1 MLKIFDKNEMDKS
14 CFSPFYRIIAAHQT
28 SEQNILTS
36 NFIYFVLT
44 DKMVLYF
51 ILPQG
56 RWVNLNS
63 NWTNSLHRSK
73 WHPASTPPIPPHPP
87 LSYVLQYTCPI
98 MGLFHLPHYLSLPCN
113 VVDLRYFKLWI
124 LLHQIIQV

>member
-56 RWVNLNS
+56 RCTADCFKDFRTFLKEALKNKVPKKNRVFATNSIFLIPLSLQPNHGRLWVNLNS

-73 WHPASTPPIPPHPP
+73 
-87 LSYVLQYTCPI
+87 
-98 MGLFHLPHYLSLPCN
+98 
-113 VVDLRYFKLWI
+113 
-124 LLHQIIQV
+124 

>member
-1 MLKIFDKNEMDKS
+1 MLKIFDKNEMDES

-56 RWVNLNS
+56 RCTADCFKDFRTFLKEALKNKVPKKIE
-63 NWTNSLHRSK
+63 SLQQ
-73 WHPASTPPIPPHPP
+73 TLI
-87 LSYVLQYTCPI
+87 
-98 MGLFHLPHYLSLPCN
+98 F
-113 VVDLRYFKLWI
+113 
-124 LLHQIIQV
+124 